1 MFDVLMES
9 RATRQRR
16 PRSTLTSAVI
26 HGAIIAA
33 AVVLTRPNPGRAVD
47 GPRSPT
53 LVYIPTRAEPRG
65 EARPEQRSGRTSGST
80 GAPTVAV
87 PNFNAT
93 HLPPVNL
100 ALAVPQPNDLPTVPG
115 DELRASGSLDGAGL
129 QPPDGV
135 IDERLVDRAPRVIGR
150 PPEPRYPTP
159 LRESGIQ
166 GRVVAEFVVDT
177 LGRAELDG
185 LKLDASQALFAEAV
199 RAVLPRYRFT
209 PGEAAGRRVRTRV
222 QLPFDFAL
230 SR

>member
-1 MFDVLMES
+1 VFDVLMES
-9 RATRQRR
+9 RAARPRR
-16 PRSTLTSAVI
+16 PRSTVASAVI

-47 GPRSPT
+47 GPKQPT
-53 LVYIPTRAEPRG
+53 LVYVPTRADSRAEPRT
-65 EARPEQRSGRTSGST
+65 EQRSGRTSGSP
-80 GAPTVAV
+80 GAKTVTV

-93 HLPPVNL
+93 HLPPVDL
-100 ALAVPQPNDLPTVPG
+100 VLAVPQPNDLPTLPG
-115 DELRASGSLDGAGL
+115 DELRVSGRFDEVGRQA
-129 QPPDGV
+129 PDGV
-135 IDERLVDRAPRVIGR
+135 IDEHLVDRAPRVIGR
-150 PPEPRYPTP
+150 APEPRYPTS

-185 LKLDASQALFAEAV
+185 LKLDASRDLFAEAV

-209 PGEAAGRRVRTRV
+209 PGEAAGRKVRTRV

-230 SR
+230 TR